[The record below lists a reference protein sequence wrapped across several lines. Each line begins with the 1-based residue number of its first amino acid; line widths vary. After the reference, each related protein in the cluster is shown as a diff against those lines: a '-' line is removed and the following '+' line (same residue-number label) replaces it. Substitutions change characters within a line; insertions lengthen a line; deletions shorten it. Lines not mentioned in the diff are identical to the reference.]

1 MKTLKEFKEVTGL
14 QRGVT
19 AKELAFYVERYFR
32 GVDIYESELVADIV
46 AYYLIDAEEFIFTY
60 ENLI

>member
-1 MKTLKEFKEVTGL
+1 MKTLKQFKEVTGL
-14 QRGVT
+14 QRGAT

-32 GVDIYESELVADIV
+32 GTDIYESELVADIV
-46 AYYLIDAEEFIFTY
+46 AYYLVDAEEFVFNY

>member
-1 MKTLKEFKEVTGL
+1 METLKEFKEVTGL
-14 QRGVT
+14 QRGAS

-46 AYYLIDAEEFIFTY
+46 AYYLVDAEEFVFNY